1 MPNIDYT
8 NTIIYR
14 IVCGEKSIYGH
25 TINLQKL
32 KSTIKNDC
40 SRGKKTKITT
50 FIMENGGYEKC
61 EWYMLE
67 QYTNCKNNL
76 DANLRVEYYKSI
88 ENDVARQMSK
98 TMSKKSKRNDRTDVT
113 PSVTPS
119 VSPSVSPSVT
129 PYECPTCK
137 KVFARKFN
145 MERHLNSNCK
155 TNTNANVLNAI
166 TSDIQTFLIQ
176 ITGGG
181 ENLLHNIECAIQDMV
196 EKMQNDSICYTIYSY
211 KATPDTSS

>member
-8 NTIIYR
+8 NTVIYR
-14 IVCGEKSIYGH
+14 IGCGGKTIYGH
-25 TINLQKL
+25 TTNLQKL
-32 KSTIKNDC
+32 KSTIKSDC
-40 SRGKKTKITT
+40 ARGKQTKMTT

-67 QYTNCKNNL
+67 QFTNCKNNL

-88 ENDVARQMSK
+88 ENDVARK
-98 TMSKKSKRNDRTDVT
+98 MSKKSKRRNDTTTDAT
-113 PSVTPS
+113 T
-119 VSPSVSPSVT
+119 VT

-137 KVFARKFN
+137 KIFARKFN

-155 TNTNANVLNAI
+155 TNAMTP
-166 TSDIQTFLIQ
+166 DIQTFLVQ

-181 ENLLHNIECAIQDMV
+181 DNLLHNIESAIQDMV
-196 EKMQNDSICYTIYSY
+196 EKMQNDSIRYTIYSF
-211 KATPDTSS
+211 TPLKN

>member
-8 NTIIYR
+8 NTVIYR
-14 IVCGEKSIYGH
+14 IGCGGKTIYGH
-25 TINLQKL
+25 TTNLQKL
-32 KSTIKNDC
+32 KSTIKSDC
-40 SRGKKTKITT
+40 ARGKKTKMTT

-67 QYTNCKNNL
+67 QFTNCKNNL

-88 ENDVARQMSK
+88 ENDVARK
-98 TMSKKSKRNDRTDVT
+98 MSKKSKPRNDTTTDAT
-113 PSVTPS
+113 T
-119 VSPSVSPSVT
+119 VT

-137 KVFARKFN
+137 KIFARKFN

-155 TNTNANVLNAI
+155 TNAM
-166 TSDIQTFLIQ
+166 TSDIQTFLVQ

-181 ENLLHNIECAIQDMV
+181 DNFLRNIETAIQDMV
-196 EKMQNDSICYTIYSY
+196 EKMQNDSIRYTIYSF
-211 KATPDTSS
+211 TPLKN

>member
-14 IVCGEKSIYGH
+14 IVCGEKNIYGH
-25 TINLQKL
+25 TTNLQKL
-32 KSTIKNDC
+32 KSTIKSDC
-40 SRGKKTKITT
+40 SRGKKTKMTT

-88 ENDVARQMSK
+88 ENVVACKMSK
-98 TMSKKSKRNDRTDVT
+98 TMSKKSKRNVRTDVT
-113 PSVTPS
+113 PSVT
-119 VSPSVSPSVT
+119 PSVT

-155 TNTNANVLNAI
+155 TNTNVLNTI

>member
-8 NTIIYR
+8 NTVIYR
-14 IVCGEKSIYGH
+14 IGCGGKTIYGH
-25 TINLQKL
+25 TTNLQKL
-32 KSTIKNDC
+32 KSTIKSDC
-40 SRGKKTKITT
+40 ARGKQTQMTT

-67 QYTNCKNNL
+67 QFTNCKNNL

-88 ENDVARQMSK
+88 ENDVARK
-98 TMSKKSKRNDRTDVT
+98 MSKKSKRRNDTTTDAT
-113 PSVTPS
+113 T
-119 VSPSVSPSVT
+119 VT

-137 KVFARKFN
+137 KIFARKFN

-155 TNTNANVLNAI
+155 TNAMTP
-166 TSDIQTFLIQ
+166 DIQTFLVQ

-181 ENLLHNIECAIQDMV
+181 DNLLHNIESAIQDMV
-196 EKMQNDSICYTIYSY
+196 EKMQNDSIRYTIYSF
-211 KATPDTSS
+211 TPLNN